1 MPVSWDPG
9 RARSSHGGPIFR
21 ATLHAMRAT
30 GPSPEAFRH
39 RIRPNS
45 PPDFTSW
52 PEKPA
57 SRARGGGVDRDGLYR
72 LAWPKAADSGI
83 LHPRRPRSSSVGCRR
98 RQSRCRSRA
107 GGPSHMLGAPRRRR
121 RPWSWRSSDGRS
133 PAIRARG
140 VCWRPSPALSGARG
154 RAQGRGAAREGRGPR
169 ASARRGASGSGSG
182 SRRPRGRCPWA
193 GRQGLG
199 DPGCRPR
206 RQARGFGEALALIG
220 GQVLPAAGVDEL
232 DAADQARHFARRSV
246 YRGPSARPH
255 LNVREL
261 GIRRDRGLQGVRGG
275 PWMRQYVDS
284 VSGGR
289 ECGASARASG

>member
-1 MPVSWDPG
+1 MADQFFVPHYTPCEL
-9 RARSSHGGPIFR
+9 RAPLRR
-21 ATLHAMRAT
+21 
-30 GPSPEAFRH
+30 PSGAGSGQ
-39 RIRPNS
+39 IRLLI
-45 PPDFTSW
+45 
-52 PEKPA
+52 
-57 SRARGGGVDRDGLYR
+57 SRLGQKNPRLGARGGGVDRDGLYR

-154 RAQGRGAAREGRGPR
+154 RAQGRGAAREGRGSR

-199 DPGCRPR
+199 DPGAGRGTRRADSGKRWRSSAIRYFRPR
-206 RQARGFGEALALIG
+206 ASTSWTPR
-220 GQVLPAAGVDEL
+220 
-232 DAADQARHFARRSV
+232 
-246 YRGPSARPH
+246 
-255 LNVREL
+255 
-261 GIRRDRGLQGVRGG
+261 IRRDISLDVVSTVALPQG
-275 PWMRQYVDS
+275 PT
-284 VSGGR
+284 
-289 ECGASARASG
+289 